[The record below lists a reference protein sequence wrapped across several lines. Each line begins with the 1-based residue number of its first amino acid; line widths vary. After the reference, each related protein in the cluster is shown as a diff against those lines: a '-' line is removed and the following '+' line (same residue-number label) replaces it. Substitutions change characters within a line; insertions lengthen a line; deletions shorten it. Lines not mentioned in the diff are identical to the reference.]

1 VETPAPNAADVPDA
15 GNPVLVLERM
25 SEGFY
30 AIDPAWRFRY
40 VNAAAEAFWRR
51 SRADLLGRTMFEV
64 FPRFHG
70 SPAWAAH
77 ERAMRS
83 GEHGRVETVSTA
95 TGIPVELRLFPAAT
109 GLSVYF
115 QDLARRRQ
123 MEQELKTRDELLT
136 LAETSAGIGVWV
148 ADLTKGTVEAT
159 PQFFRLLGLEPVEG
173 PVPQDVARQVR
184 HPDDRD
190 RITQGFREAIAS
202 GADTFDSEYR
212 IIRPSGEV
220 RWIFGRGRVTRD
232 AAGHPWRYAGVDIDI
247 TERKQQE
254 EHLRVVMRELLHRT
268 NNLLAVVQGL
278 ARESARTSPNP
289 EDFTSSFSARLKG
302 LGVSSSLLARQDWRG
317 AMLDELLRAQV
328 GPFAATERLAFS
340 GPAVLLSPRAVQN
353 LGLAFHELAT
363 NAIKYGALSV
373 SGGTLRVD
381 WQMLDRGGE
390 PSLHLVWK
398 ELGGPSVLPPTRA
411 GFGRVVSEQ
420 MLATALGAKVTT
432 TFASDG
438 LEWTLDLAGGDVS
451 QPGLS

>member
-1 VETPAPNAADVPDA
+1 VETPASNAADVPDA
-15 GNPVLVLERM
+15 GDPLLVLERM
-25 SEGFY
+25 AEGFY
-30 AIDPAWRFRY
+30 AIDRSWRFQY

-51 SRADLLGRTMFEV
+51 SRAELLGRTMLEV
-64 FPRFHG
+64 FPRFQG
-70 SPAWAAH
+70 SPSWAAH
-77 ERAMRS
+77 EKAMAS
-83 GEHGRVETVSTA
+83 GEPGRVETVSTA

-159 PQFFRLLGLEPVEG
+159 PQFFRLLGLEPIEG
-173 PVPQDVARQVR
+173 PFSQDLPRQAR

-190 RITQGFREAIAS
+190 RITQGFGEAIAS
-202 GADTFDSEYR
+202 GADTYDSEYR
-212 IIRPSGEV
+212 IIRPSGEI

-232 AAGHPWRYAGVDIDI
+232 AAGHPWRYAGVDIDV

-278 ARESARTSPNP
+278 ARESARSSPHP
-289 EDFTSSFSARLKG
+289 DDFVPSFSARLKG

-317 AMLDELLRAQV
+317 AMLDELLHAQV
-328 GPFAATERLAFS
+328 GPFAAVERLTFS

-373 SGGTLRVD
+373 PGGTLRVD
-381 WQMLDRGGE
+381 WDIVDRGGE
-390 PSLHLVWK
+390 PGLHLVWK
-398 ELGGPSVLPPTRA
+398 ELGGPPVRTPTRA

-420 MLATALGAKVTT
+420 MLATALGAQVTT
-432 TFASDG
+432 TFATDG
-438 LEWTLDLAGGDVS
+438 LEWTLDLAGSDVS
-451 QPGLS
+451 LPRAS

>member
-1 VETPAPNAADVPDA
+1 
-15 GNPVLVLERM
+15 
-25 SEGFY
+25 
-30 AIDPAWRFRY
+30 
-40 VNAAAEAFWRR
+40 
-51 SRADLLGRTMFEV
+51 MFEV

-77 ERAMRS
+77 ERAMQS
-83 GEHGRVETVSTA
+83 GEPGRVETVSTA
-95 TGIPVELRLFPAAT
+95 TGIPVELRFFPAAS

-148 ADLTKGTVEAT
+148 ADLTTGTVEAT
-159 PQFFRLLGLEPVEG
+159 PQFFRLLGLEPVDG
-173 PVPQDVARQVR
+173 PVSQEIPRQVR

-190 RITQGFREAIAS
+190 RITQGFREAIAA
-202 GADTFDSEYR
+202 GADTYDSEYR

-232 AAGHPWRYAGVDIDI
+232 AAGHPWHYAGVDIDI

-278 ARESARTSPNP
+278 ARESARTSSRPD
-289 EDFTSSFSARLKG
+289 DFVPTFSARLKG

-328 GPFAATERLAFS
+328 APFAGAERFVLS

-353 LGLAFHELAT
+353 LGMAFHELAT
-363 NAIKYGALSV
+363 NAIKYGALSLP
-373 SGGTLRVD
+373 GGTVRVG
-381 WQMLDRGGE
+381 WELVDRGGARG
-390 PSLHLVWK
+390 LHLVWR
-398 ELGGPSVLPPTRA
+398 EFGGPPVRSPNRA

-420 MLATALGAKVTT
+420 MLATALGAKVKTS
-432 TFASDG
+432 FAPDG
-438 LEWTLDLAGGDVS
+438 LEWKLDLAGSDVS
-451 QPGLS
+451 EPGR